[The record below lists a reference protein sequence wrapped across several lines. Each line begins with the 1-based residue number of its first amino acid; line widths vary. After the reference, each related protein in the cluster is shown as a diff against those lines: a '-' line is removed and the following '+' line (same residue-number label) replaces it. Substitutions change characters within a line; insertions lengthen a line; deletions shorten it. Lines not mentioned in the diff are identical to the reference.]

1 MSQED
6 RSYVYEREVG
16 DESLH
21 FSDDLGF
28 GASLEGLK
36 GYVEHRLLLHYLLY
50 KCFSISKT
58 SRVLSTHRWCLF
70 LSSSHRRRRR
80 RGHRNFLD
88 VETRLTHHT
97 TFE

>member
-1 MSQED
+1 MRHED

-50 KCFSISKT
+50 NCFSMIKASN
-58 SRVLSTHRWCLF
+58 VLGYSPPVPLPQQQLLAPPTQRASQF
-70 LSSSHRRRRR
+70 L
-80 RGHRNFLD
+80 GC
-88 VETRLTHHT
+88 
-97 TFE
+97 